1 LEERGVQEEA
11 VNVSRPVPDHLW
23 TYFERAW
30 RTAPERPALHVDGRE
45 WSYAELAV
53 RALAVSEAVQRH
65 PSNGP
70 FVGLHAHRS
79 IGAYAGL
86 LGILHAG
93 KAYVPLNPQ
102 LPVDRLSTIAG
113 LADLELIVADA
124 ARTGSARDLAARR
137 AVPCGIMIAGDA
149 TGPDTPHRAGQEAYM
164 LFTSGSTGVP
174 KGVPIRHASV
184 VAYVEH
190 LLARFGVGPEDRF
203 SQTFELTFDL
213 SVHDLF
219 VCWAAGASLHVLPQD
234 QLMAPARFIRDHG
247 ITQWFSV
254 PSAAVLMDRMRL
266 LKPGAFPSLRVSAFC
281 GEPLPADLAV
291 KWAAAAPNGRVEN
304 LYGPTEATI
313 AITGH
318 VLDPAAPKGRHGILC
333 IGRPFPGARVRVVD
347 ADGSDASIGELWLGG
362 PQLSAG
368 YWKDPER
375 TATAFVTA
383 GPDRERYYR
392 TGDQVQRDADG
403 DLYFISRLDDQ
414 VKVRGHRIELQ
425 EVNQVLKAVSG
436 GAFAYALAHP
446 VRDGIAQGIEAFL
459 PLALQAEGA
468 SILEAC
474 ALRLPEYMVP
484 ARLHFTDDIPYTT
497 SGKADLRALR
507 GRLEEPARTGD
518 R

>member
-1 LEERGVQEEA
+1 MT
-11 VNVSRPVPDHLW
+11 VSSPVPDHLW
-23 TYFERAW
+23 SYFERSW
-30 RTAPERPALHVDGRE
+30 RRDPAAVALHVDGRS
-45 WSYAELAV
+45 WTYDELAV
-53 RALAVSEAVQRH
+53 RALAVSRAVWAQGG
-65 PSNGP
+65 PGP
-70 FVGLHAHRS
+70 FVGLHAQRS

-93 KAYVPLNPQ
+93 RAYVPLNPQ
-102 LPVDRLSTIAG
+102 LPMDRRATIAV
-113 LADLELIVADA
+113 LADLDLVVTDKAHEHEARALA
-124 ARTGSARDLAARR
+124 ARTGKTCAVALAGESAGPFTDHA
-137 AVPCGIMIAGDA
+137 AGDA
-149 TGPDTPHRAGQEAYM
+149 AYM

-174 KGVPIRHASV
+174 KGVPIRHANV

-190 LLARFGVGPEDRF
+190 LLERFAPGPDDRF

-219 VCWAAGASLHVLPQD
+219 LCWAAGAALYVLPQD

-318 VLDPAAPKGRHGILC
+318 VLDAAAPKARLGILS
-333 IGRPFPGARVRVVD
+333 IGRPFPTARIRVVA
-347 ADGSDASIGELWLGG
+347 ADGSDADEGELWLGG
-362 PQLSAG
+362 PQLGLG
-368 YWKDPER
+368 YWKDDVR
-375 TATAFVTA
+375 TAVAFVTH
-383 GPDRERYYR
+383 GTERFYR
-392 TGDQVQRDADG
+392 TGDLVQRDGDG
-403 DLYFISRLDDQ
+403 DLFFISRMDDQ

-425 EVNQVLKAVSG
+425 EVNQVLKEVSG
-436 GAFAYALAHP
+436 ASFAYALAHP

-459 PLALQAEGA
+459 PMTVRNNGG

-474 ALRLPEYMVP
+474 AARLPDYMVP
-484 ARLHFTDDIPYTT
+484 SRLHFTDDIPYTS

-507 GRLEEPARTGD
+507 ARLDGPASPTD

>member
-1 LEERGVQEEA
+1 MT
-11 VNVSRPVPDHLW
+11 VSHPAPDHLW
-23 TYFERAW
+23 SYFERAW
-30 RTAPERPALHVDGRE
+30 RTSPDRTALFVDGRG
-45 WSYAELAV
+45 WSYAELAH
-53 RALAVSEAVQRH
+53 RALGVSAAVQRH
-65 PSNGP
+65 GVPGP

-79 IGAYAGL
+79 IGAYAGV

-102 LPVDRLSTIAG
+102 VPADRLSTIAG
-113 LADLELIVADA
+113 LADLELIVADT
-124 ARTGSARDLAARR
+124 AREASAHALAARR
-137 AVPCGIMIAGDA
+137 AAPCAIVLAGD
-149 TGPDTPHRAGQEAYM
+149 TVGPDAPHRAGPEAYM

-174 KGVPIRHASV
+174 KGVPIHHTNV

-190 LLARFGVGPEDRF
+190 LLERFGAGPDDRF

-219 VCWAAGASLHVLPQD
+219 VCWGAGAALYVLPQD

-318 VLDPAAPKGRHGILC
+318 VLDPAAPKARHGILC
-333 IGRPFPGARVRVVD
+333 IGHPFPGARVRVVD
-347 ADGSDASIGELWLGG
+347 ADGHDAGTGELWLGG
-362 PQLSAG
+362 PQLSSG
-368 YWKDPER
+368 YWKDPDR
-375 TATAFVTA
+375 TATAFVTS

-392 TGDQVQRDADG
+392 TGDLVERDADG

-459 PLALQAEGA
+459 PLALRSEGA
-468 SILEAC
+468 SILDAC
-474 ALRLPEYMVP
+474 AQRLPEYMVP
-484 ARLHFTDDIPYTT
+484 ARLHFTDDIPFTT

-507 GRLEEPARTGD
+507 ARLEEPARTGD

>member
-1 LEERGVQEEA
+1 MSAPTTVVG
-11 VNVSRPVPDHLW
+11 PLW
-23 TYFERAW
+23 SYFERSW
-30 RTAPERPALHVDGRE
+30 RRAPGAVALHVDGRA
-45 WSYAELAV
+45 WTYDELAL
-53 RALAVSEAVQRH
+53 RALAVSRAVRDKGVQ
-65 PSNGP
+65 GP
-70 FVGLHAHRS
+70 FVGLYAQRS
-79 IGAYAGL
+79 LGAYAGV

-102 LPVDRLSTIAG
+102 LPVERLATIAG
-113 LADLELIVADA
+113 LADLDLIVADP
-124 ARTGSARDLAARR
+124 ARAPGAHELAARCP
-137 AVPCGIMIAGDA
+137 AGCTVALADAGTGTSTGPVAGDV
-149 TGPDTPHRAGQEAYM
+149 AYM

-174 KGVPIRHASV
+174 KGVPIRQANV

-190 LLARFGVGPEDRF
+190 LLERFAPGPDDRF

-219 VCWAAGASLHVLPQD
+219 LCWAAGAALYVLPQD
-234 QLMAPARFIRDHG
+234 QLMAPARFIREHG

-266 LKPGAFPSLRVSAFC
+266 LKPGAFPGLRVSAFC

-291 KWAAAAPNGRVEN
+291 KWAAATPNGRVEN

-318 VLDPAAPKGRHGILC
+318 VLNAAAPKQRLGILS
-333 IGRPFPGARVRVVD
+333 IGRPFPTARIRVVGAEGRD
-347 ADGSDASIGELWLGG
+347 ADEGELWLGG
-362 PQLSAG
+362 PQLAAG
-368 YWKDPER
+368 YWKDDAR
-375 TATAFVTA
+375 TEAAFVTHDGA
-383 GPDRERYYR
+383 RYYR
-392 TGDQVQRDADG
+392 TGDLVQRDADG
-403 DLYFISRLDDQ
+403 DLFFISRLDDQ

-436 GAFAYALAHP
+436 AAFAYALAHP

-459 PLALQAEGA
+459 PAAMQAQGGT
-468 SILEAC
+468 ILEAC
-474 ALRLPEYMVP
+474 AARLPDYMVP
-484 ARLHFTDDIPYTT
+484 ARPHFTDDIPYTT

-507 GRLEEPARTGD
+507 ARLEHPASPAD

>member
-1 LEERGVQEEA
+1 MT
-11 VNVSRPVPDHLW
+11 VSSPAPDHLW

-30 RTAPERPALHVDGRE
+30 RAAPDRTALHVEGRG
-45 WSYAELAV
+45 WSYDELAA
-53 RALAVSEAVQRH
+53 RALAVSDAVRRH
-65 PSNGP
+65 GGGGP

-79 IGAYAGL
+79 IGAYAGV

-102 LPVDRLSTIAG
+102 LPVDRLDTIAG
-113 LADLELIVADA
+113 LADLDLIVADVLHEA
-124 ARTGSARDLAARR
+124 SAHGLAARR
-137 AVPCGIMIAGDA
+137 NHGCEVIVAGEALGADA
-149 TGPDTPHRAGQEAYM
+149 PALGGREAYM
-164 LFTSGSTGVP
+164 LFTSGSTGMP
-174 KGVPIRHASV
+174 KGVPISHANV

-190 LLARFGVGPEDRF
+190 LLERFTPGPEDRF

-219 VCWAAGASLHVLPQD
+219 VCWAAGACLYVLPQD
-234 QLMAPARFIRDHG
+234 RMMAPARFIREHG

-281 GEPLPADLAV
+281 GEPLPADLAM
-291 KWAAAAPNGRVEN
+291 KWALAAPNGRVEN

-318 VLDPAAPKGRHGILC
+318 VLDAAAPKARHGILS
-333 IGRPFPGARVRVVD
+333 IGRPFPMARVRVVD
-347 ADGSDASIGELWLGG
+347 ADGNDAEEGELWLGG
-362 PQLSAG
+362 PQLSTG

-375 TATAFVTA
+375 TRAAFVTH
-383 GPDRERYYR
+383 GPEQERYYR
-392 TGDQVQRDADG
+392 TGDHVQRDADG
-403 DLYFISRLDDQ
+403 DLFFISRLDDQ

-459 PLALQAEGA
+459 PLAVQAHGA
-468 SILEAC
+468 AILEAC
-474 ALRLPEYMVP
+474 ARRLPDYMVP
-484 ARLHFTDDIPYTT
+484 ARLHFTDEIPYTT

-507 GRLEEPARTGD
+507 ARLEEPARSGD

>member
-1 LEERGVQEEA
+1 MT
-11 VNVSRPVPDHLW
+11 VSRPAPDHLW

-30 RTAPERPALHVDGRE
+30 RAAPDRTALHVDGRG
-45 WSYAELAV
+45 WSYDELAA
-53 RALAVSEAVQRH
+53 RALAVSDAVRRH
-65 PSNGP
+65 GGGGP

-79 IGAYAGL
+79 IGAYAGV

-93 KAYVPLNPQ
+93 RAYVPLNPH
-102 LPVDRLSTIAG
+102 LPMDRLATIAG
-113 LADLELIVADA
+113 LADLELIVSDA
-124 ARTGSARDLAARR
+124 AREASAHELAARR
-137 AVPCGIMIAGDA
+137 TTVCRVAQAGGALGADA
-149 TGPDTPHRAGQEAYM
+149 PHLAGQEAYM

-174 KGVPIRHASV
+174 KGVPIRHTNV

-190 LLARFGVGPEDRF
+190 LLERFAPGPEDRF

-219 VCWAAGASLHVLPQD
+219 LCWAAGASLYVLPQD
-234 QLMAPARFIRDHG
+234 QLMAPARFIREHG

-266 LKPGAFPSLRVSAFC
+266 LKPGAFPSLRISAFC

-291 KWAAAAPNGRVEN
+291 KWDSAAPNGRVEN

-318 VLDPAAPKGRHGILC
+318 VLDAAAPKARHGILS

-347 ADGSDASIGELWLGG
+347 AEGNDADDGELWLGG

-375 TATAFVTA
+375 TAAAFVTHGTGA
-383 GPDRERYYR
+383 ERYYR
-392 TGDQVQRDADG
+392 TGDRVQRDADG

-436 GAFAYALAHP
+436 SAFAYALAHP
-446 VRDGIAQGIEAFL
+446 VREGIAQGIEAFL
-459 PLALQAEGA
+459 PLAAQADGA
-468 SILEAC
+468 AILDAC
-474 ALRLPEYMVP
+474 ARQLPDYMVP

-507 GRLEEPARTGD
+507 ARLEEPARTGD